1 MLYFDYNPRNVH
13 YGTIRQQIWTLL
25 HFPFHLAIVLTVEG
39 LRQLTTWHGMNSY
52 ISTIFKQ
59 AEALTE
65 PTLVAEWFQDQFYP
79 LYEDG
84 NSKTVVKGYE
94 NITANI
100 DSLVVLASNNATS
113 QTGYPHMVNELLSE
127 LLVGIAEY
135 YGVKVP
141 KPAATAYK
149 KTEEPFSEDGPLGK
163 VLSVFN
169 LVYEYF
175 FVSLGC
181 IFLLLAAFT
190 FLVRRNKDIHDYL
203 AIGIRVV
210 VGLIFFGMVGLYT
223 AGDKE
228 LYYDY
233 LYSPWPIPQVC
244 LIIFIGIPPPFPE
257 SVSWK

>member
-1 MLYFDYNPRNVH
+1 
-13 YGTIRQQIWTLL
+13 
-25 HFPFHLAIVLTVEG
+25 
-39 LRQLTTWHGMNSY
+39 MNTY
-52 ISTIFKQ
+52 ISTIFQQ

-65 PTLVAEWFQDQFYP
+65 PTLVAEWFLEQFSP

-84 NSKTVVKGYE
+84 SSKTVVKGYS

-100 DSLVVLASNNATS
+100 DSLVILASNNATS
-113 QTGYPHMVNELLSE
+113 ETGYPHMVNELLSE

-141 KPAATAYK
+141 KLAAAAYR

-181 IFLLLAAFT
+181 AFILLAAFT
-190 FLVRRNKDIHDYL
+190 FLVRRNKDVHDYL

-210 VGLIFFGMVGLYT
+210 VGFVMYGMVGLYT
-223 AGDKE
+223 AGDRE

-244 LIIFIGIPPPFPE
+244 LIVFIGIAHPL
-257 SVSWK
+257 